1 MPMWKVIYFVKLPVC
16 SKATRV
22 QVRELF
28 VALAAVNKG
37 VCEVTT
43 AVKVA
48 LHLPENFFLYF
59 LLQKTK

>member
-22 QVRELF
+22 QVSELF

-48 LHLPENFFLYF
+48 
-59 LLQKTK
+59 